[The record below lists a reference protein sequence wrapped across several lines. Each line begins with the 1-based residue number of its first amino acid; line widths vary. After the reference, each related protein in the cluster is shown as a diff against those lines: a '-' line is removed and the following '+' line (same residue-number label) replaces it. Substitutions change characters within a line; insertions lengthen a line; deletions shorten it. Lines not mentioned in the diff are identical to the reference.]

1 MPTDASPGQKLEAYL
16 RSSGLREGDRL
27 QPERQLTTLL
37 GVSRR
42 ALREMLAKLELE
54 GRIWRG
60 VGQGTYLGPRAG
72 RPAARAV
79 PRPARPTHPLAIMEA
94 RLTLEPALA
103 SLAAIKATAEDIEA
117 ISRSAGRGAETR
129 NEESWG
135 RWDSAFHRGVAAA
148 CHNPLLLDA
157 FTQIEVSRA
166 HTDWGQLRAVIATA
180 GLRLQSA
187 QEHQIIASAI
197 AARDPAAAHQAM
209 WDHLQSVNRAIQS
222 AGAAFGKRNA
232 QPVALAAGIHGPA
245 S

>member
-1 MPTDASPGQKLEAYL
+1 MLSDASPVQKLEAYL

-27 QPERQLTTLL
+27 QPERQLTALL
-37 GVSRR
+37 GISRR
-42 ALREMLAKLELE
+42 ALREVLAKLELE

-60 VGQGTYLGPRAG
+60 VGQGTYLGPRG
-72 RPAARAV
+72 SRPAARTL
-79 PRPARPTHPLAIMEA
+79 PRPTHPLAIMEA

-103 SLAAIKATAEDIEA
+103 SLAAIKATAEDVEA
-117 ISRSAGRGAETR
+117 MSRSAGRGAETR
-129 NEESWG
+129 DEESWG

-157 FTQIEVSRA
+157 FTQIELSRA

-222 AGAAFGKRNA
+222 AGAAFGNRNA
-232 QPVALAAGIHGPA
+232 RPVAPAAGLHGPA